1 MDFKGSSTVLSSG
14 QIQIPKVL
22 RAELGLEGGDRLIF
36 YKTKKCGIVVE
47 KSEVDI

>member
-14 QIQIPKVL
+14 QIQIPKDL
-22 RAELGLEGGDRLIF
+22 RAEFDLKSGDRLIF
-36 YKTKKCGIVVE
+36 HKTKKCGVVVE